1 MNQHPFEFTTDAIE
15 KVTDLQ
21 QSEDYKKFSAVRLYV
36 EGKHCDGF
44 SYGLCFD
51 KFEVKQDHKWK
62 LTENTDVIIDKKSF
76 QFMEGCQ
83 IRWND
88 NHLGAGFII
97 ENPNQREF
105 RGKFYKRS
113 KWQEKLE
120 NTDT

>member
-1 MNQHPFEFTTDAIE
+1 MNQHPFEFSENALDKIS
-15 KVTDLQ
+15 DLRQ
-21 QSEDYKKFSAVRLYV
+21 TSDYKKFSAVRLYV

-51 KFEVKQDHKWK
+51 DFVEKQDKQWS
-62 LTENTDVIIDKKSF
+62 LTNDTKVIIDKKSL
-76 QFMEGCQ
+76 QFMEGCH
-83 IRWND
+83 IEWND
-88 NHLGAGFII
+88 NHLGAGFLI

-120 NTDT
+120 NTDS

>member
-1 MNQHPFEFTTDAIE
+1 MNQYPFEFSDDAI
-15 KVTDLQ
+15 KKIGDLQ
-21 QSEDYKKFSAVRLYV
+21 TSEEYKKFSAVRLYV

-51 KFEVKQDHKWK
+51 DYVEDQDNMWP
-62 LTENTDVIIDKKSF
+62 LTDQTNIIIDKKSY

-83 IRWND
+83 ISWND

-120 NTDT
+120 K